1 MQFPL
6 LSGLA
11 RRTIA
16 LPPSGI
22 LVVTYVTLIAA
33 GSALLM
39 LPAMTTASISW
50 SDAMFTAASAVT
62 VTGLVVVETGADFTF
77 IGQLVIL
84 LLIQLGGLG
93 IVTFAVLILCMLGL
107 PVGLSHRIYL
117 RDELSQTS
125 MADLLPLALVV
136 LRVVVIFELAGLIL
150 LGFVF
155 VPEFGWREG
164 LWQALFHAVSA
175 FNNAG
180 FGLFPDSMSRWA
192 THPLVNIAM
201 PLLIVVGGLGF
212 HVLTDLYYQRR
223 WRSLSLHT
231 RLMLAGT
238 AALAAW
244 SVITFAA
251 IEWNN
256 PATLGQFTTLHDRF
270 MASVFQALTTR
281 TAGFNTLDISVLEPG
296 SHSLFI
302 LLMLIGGGSAS
313 TAGGIKVTTFI
324 VALLA
329 TLAFLRRRTHPVA
342 FKRSLGHEE
351 VMKVLALISLALM
364 VVMTATFL
372 LVLSQPGDFLALLFE
387 AASAFGTV
395 GLSMGA
401 TGELDTFGRAII
413 IALMFLGRIGPL
425 ALGLFM
431 ATRLTPRVRYP
442 AGRIFIG

>member
-212 HVLTDLYYQRR
+212 HVLADVYRQ
-223 WRSLSLHT
+223 
-231 RLMLAGT
+231 
-238 AALAAW
+238 
-244 SVITFAA
+244 
-251 IEWNN
+251 
-256 PATLGQFTTLHDRF
+256 
-270 MASVFQALTTR
+270 
-281 TAGFNTLDISVLEPG
+281 
-296 SHSLFI
+296 
-302 LLMLIGGGSAS
+302 
-313 TAGGIKVTTFI
+313 
-324 VALLA
+324 
-329 TLAFLRRRTHPVA
+329 
-342 FKRSLGHEE
+342 
-351 VMKVLALISLALM
+351 
-364 VVMTATFL
+364 
-372 LVLSQPGDFLALLFE
+372 
-387 AASAFGTV
+387 
-395 GLSMGA
+395 
-401 TGELDTFGRAII
+401 
-413 IALMFLGRIGPL
+413 
-425 ALGLFM
+425 
-431 ATRLTPRVRYP
+431 
-442 AGRIFIG
+442 